1 MDENNMK
8 NLREMK
14 DDDEIFNE
22 ENDRYNKN

>member
-22 ENDRYNKN
+22 ENERYNKN

>member
-1 MDENNMK
+1 MDENNMN